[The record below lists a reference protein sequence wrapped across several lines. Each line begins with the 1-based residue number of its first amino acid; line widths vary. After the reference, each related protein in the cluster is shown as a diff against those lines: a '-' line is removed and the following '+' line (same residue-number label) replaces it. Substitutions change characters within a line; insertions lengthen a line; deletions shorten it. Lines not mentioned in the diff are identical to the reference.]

1 MHRIIAFT
9 IGFSALLIAGCGGG
23 TNPEASTTAA
33 HPPAV
38 GVVAWPPVS
47 MAAPMPPPEFVAAKR
62 KAMGSPLQA
71 PPSSTNDQFFDW
83 VEQLLPAFFPTHQT
97 TLTAG
102 PWAYRVYP
110 TSGAAV
116 GVNDG
121 KVYVIGGAFGSA
133 LLEVGPMAQFDSSP
147 LTQATGFL
155 ASYDASWAT
164 AVPSSGAAFNAF
176 TDGCSLDSGYTK
188 PVSIASF
195 DEDPAKS
202 VEANKYRIGSIRT
215 AVQVLGDRTINNSD
229 GSTRREL
236 DIQYQIKFADGTTD
250 TDAKQTLIWGS
261 SFGSTLASGTVCATP
276 TASQGW
282 RFFGNREVADF
293 SVRAVNQ
300 RNERYSL
307 ATGAPL
313 TSAVDYSK
321 YVQLRVSDPSNFV
334 KYVVVT
340 GPGLPSSGLKMVSV
354 RLLRDDPLF
363 AGIRGNYVDWKDTDP
378 FRFCRADANGTN
390 LAANAA
396 DCVTHGGSG
405 NTYGAYNKAPAALD
419 SAFDTLGFVAGGSYS
434 IAVYNDDG
442 WKTINGQASRT
453 PIATHTK
460 TLSALPY
467 SAVVLGGTG
476 VTTDL
481 FPRVSTSLTPVQIAS
496 VIRSKGSSTQA
507 LTWTALGAMPDAT
520 KFGWGDLYTYI
531 SGRSTATTSTWPQ
544 SRASAVVYP
553 SAGAMGA
560 PSYTIPAAQNALVTP
575 TYSEFGLELVNR
587 NGGRIQSLMTYE

>member
-1 MHRIIAFT
+1 MYRIIAFT

-23 TNPEASTTAA
+23 TNPEESTTAGSS
-33 HPPAV
+33 PAV

-47 MAAPMPPPEFVAAKR
+47 TAAPTPPPEFVAAKK
-62 KAMGSPLQA
+62 KAMVSPLRA
-71 PPSSTNDQFFDW
+71 LPSSTNDQFFDW
-83 VEQLLPAFFPTHQT
+83 VEQMFPSFFPTHQT
-97 TLTAG
+97 TVTTGAWAFRAYGSTAI
-102 PWAYRVYP
+102 
-110 TSGAAV
+110 
-116 GVNDG
+116 GVNEG
-121 KVYVIGGAFGSA
+121 IVYVFGGAFGKT
-133 LLEVGPMAQFDSSP
+133 LVEVGAMAQFDSSP

-155 ASYDASWAT
+155 ASYDASWST

-176 TDGCSLDSGYTK
+176 NDGCFLDSGYTK

-195 DEDPAKS
+195 DEDLTRS
-202 VEANKYRIGSIRT
+202 TEANKYRIGATRT
-215 AVQVLGDRTINNSD
+215 AVQVLADRTSNNGD

-236 DIQYQIKFADGTTD
+236 DIQYQIKYADGTTD

-261 SFGSTLASGTVCATP
+261 SFGSTVASGTVCATP

-282 RFFGNREVADF
+282 RVFGNREVVDA
-293 SVRAVNQ
+293 SVRSVNQ

-321 YVQLRVSDPSNFV
+321 YVQFRVSDPSNFV

-363 AGIRGNYVDWKDTDP
+363 AGKRGNYVDWRDTDS
-378 FRFCRADANGTN
+378 FRLCRADASGTN

-405 NTYGAYNKAPAALD
+405 NMYGAYNKTPAALD
-419 SAFDTLGFVAGGSYS
+419 SAFDTLGFVAGGSYR

-442 WKTINGQASRT
+442 WKSINGQASRT

-496 VIRSKGSSTQA
+496 VIRSKGSATQA
-507 LTWTALGAMPDAT
+507 LTWTALGAMPDAS
-520 KFGWGDLYTYI
+520 KFGWGDLYTFI

-544 SRASAVVYP
+544 SRTFVLVYP

-560 PSYTIPAAQNALVTP
+560 PSYTIPAAPSALVTP
-575 TYSEFGLELVNR
+575 TYSESSLELVNR
-587 NGGRIQSLMTYE
+587 NGGRIHSMMTYE